1 MKKTKFKIYVSR
13 YKDLVYSQAYYFTN
27 NAEDADDITQDVLI
41 KLWHHLDSISHR
53 AMKSWLLKVT
63 KNLCID
69 RSRKKRELTAS
80 VVAANSERN
89 EFQLESVD
97 EGNTPEE
104 QMIFWDNRARLMAA
118 IQKLPE
124 KVRTVII
131 MREIQDLKY
140 EEIAK
145 TLDMPINSVK
155 VYLHRG
161 RKMLFDFLKPYYQR
175 G

>member
-1 MKKTKFKIYVSR
+1 
-13 YKDLVYSQAYYFTN
+13 
-27 NAEDADDITQDVLI
+27 
-41 KLWHHLDSISHR
+41 
-53 AMKSWLLKVT
+53 
-63 KNLCID
+63 
-69 RSRKKRELTAS
+69 
-80 VVAANSERN
+80 
-89 EFQLESVD
+89 
-97 EGNTPEE
+97 
-104 QMIFWDNRARLMAA
+104 MAA

-155 VYLHRG
+155 VYLHRA